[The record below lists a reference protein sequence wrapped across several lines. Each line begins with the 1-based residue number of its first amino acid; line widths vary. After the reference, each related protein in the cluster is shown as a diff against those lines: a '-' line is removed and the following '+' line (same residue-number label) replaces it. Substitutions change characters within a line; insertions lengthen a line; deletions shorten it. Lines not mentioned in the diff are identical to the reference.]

1 MLISADVLVLLEE
14 EQTMA
19 GAQFFPD
26 IGLMVRGLTS
36 IPQLD
41 GICFFLSKHG
51 KCQPVAKV
59 LVLVWMHLFYLLLLV
74 FLKP

>member
-26 IGLMVRGLTS
+26 IGLMVRGL
-36 IPQLD
+36 D
-41 GICFFLSKHG
+41 KH
-51 KCQPVAKV
+51 PSVR
-59 LVLVWMHLFYLLLLV
+59 WDLLLSVKTWKMSTCRQGAGIGVDALILSTV
-74 FLKP
+74 IGIS

>member
-1 MLISADVLVLLEE
+1 MPISADVLVLLEE

-19 GAQFFPD
+19 GTQFSPD

-41 GICFFLSKHG
+41 GICFLLSKHG

-59 LVLVWMHLFYLLLLV
+59 LVLAWLYFYI
-74 FLKP
+74 FIYRYC

>member
-1 MLISADVLVLLEE
+1 MPISADVLVLLEE
-14 EQTMA
+14 EQSMA
-19 GAQFFPD
+19 GTQFSPD

-59 LVLVWMHLFYLLLLV
+59 LVLAWMHLFYLLLLV